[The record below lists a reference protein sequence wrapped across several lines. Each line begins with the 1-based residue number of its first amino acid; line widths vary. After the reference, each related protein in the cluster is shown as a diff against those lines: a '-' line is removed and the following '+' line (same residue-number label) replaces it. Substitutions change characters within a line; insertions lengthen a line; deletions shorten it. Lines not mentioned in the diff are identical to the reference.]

1 MQDDEKIKDEKNIGT
16 TLALYPCPVIVVG
29 AKVGN
34 CGKMN
39 CVYTSLRRDCQGLV
53 PYLKRRKIMANKIL
67 VAVFSA
73 SGVTKRVGEEIAK
86 IAGADFYEIVPKE
99 IYTSADLD
107 WMNKKSRSSIEMN
120 DSSARPEINGKVADM
135 ASYDTVIVGFP
146 IWWGVAPRIIDTF
159 LESYDFSGK
168 KIIPFC
174 TSGGS
179 GVGRS
184 DTALH
189 KDVSGDVKWAKGRQI
204 NRANESEIRRFLDEV
219 L

>member
-1 MQDDEKIKDEKNIGT
+1 MD
-16 TLALYPCPVIVVG
+16 
-29 AKVGN
+29 
-34 CGKMN
+34 
-39 CVYTSLRRDCQGLV
+39 
-53 PYLKRRKIMANKIL
+53 NKIL

-73 SGVTKRVGEEIAK
+73 SGETKKVGEEIARL
-86 IAGADFYEIVPKE
+86 AGANFHEIVPKD

-120 DSSARPEINGKVADM
+120 DPSARPEIAGEAVDM
-135 ASYDTVIVGFP
+135 DLYDTVIVGFP

-184 DTALH
+184 DDELH
-189 KDVSGDVKWAKGRQI
+189 KYVSGDVKWEKGIQI
-204 NRANESEIRRFLDEV
+204 NYPDETKIRSWLKEV

>member
-1 MQDDEKIKDEKNIGT
+1 MTE
-16 TLALYPCPVIVVG
+16 
-29 AKVGN
+29 
-34 CGKMN
+34 
-39 CVYTSLRRDCQGLV
+39 
-53 PYLKRRKIMANKIL
+53 KIL

-73 SGVTKRVGEEIAK
+73 SGVTEKVGREIAR
-86 IAGADFYEIVPKE
+86 IAGADFYEIVPKAL
-99 IYTSADLD
+99 YTDADLN
-107 WMNKKSRSSIEMN
+107 WNNSQSRSSVEMN
-120 DSSARPEINGKVADM
+120 DPAARPEIAGTVADM

-146 IWWGVAPRIIDTF
+146 IWWGVAPRIIETF

-189 KDVSGDVKWAKGRQI
+189 KNVSGDVKWARGRQI
-204 NRANESEIRRFLDEV
+204 NRPNEAEIRRWLKEV

>member
-1 MQDDEKIKDEKNIGT
+1 MSEKE
-16 TLALYPCPVIVVG
+16 
-29 AKVGN
+29 
-34 CGKMN
+34 
-39 CVYTSLRRDCQGLV
+39 
-53 PYLKRRKIMANKIL
+53 RKIMAGKIL

-73 SGVTKRVGEEIAK
+73 SGVTKRVGEEIAR

-120 DSSARPEINGKVADM
+120 DPSARPEINGKVADM

-159 LESYDFSGK
+159 LESYEFSGK
-168 KIIPFC
+168 NIIPFC

-189 KDVSGDVKWAKGRQI
+189 KDVSGDVKRMRRRSAAGLTKFCKKTKREES
-204 NRANESEIRRFLDEV
+204 RNEIYRKETKYDALRGVILCLLPKSCFFIIVNSKYR
-219 L
+219 

>member
-1 MQDDEKIKDEKNIGT
+1 M
-16 TLALYPCPVIVVG
+16 
-29 AKVGN
+29 AKKV
-34 CGKMN
+34 
-39 CVYTSLRRDCQGLV
+39 
-53 PYLKRRKIMANKIL
+53 L

-73 SGVTKRVGEEIAK
+73 SGVTRKVGEEIAR
-86 IAGADFYEIVPKE
+86 IAGADFYEIVPKQ
-99 IYTSADLD
+99 IYTPADLD
-107 WMNKKSRSSIEMN
+107 WMNKKSRSSVEMN
-120 DSSARPEINGKVADM
+120 DPSARPEVAGSAINM

-146 IWWGVAPRIIDTF
+146 IWWGIAPRIIETF

-189 KDVSGDVKWAKGRQI
+189 KDVSGNVKWEKGVQI
-204 NRANESEIRRFLDEV
+204 NHPDEAKIRRWLKDV

>member
-1 MQDDEKIKDEKNIGT
+1 MSE
-16 TLALYPCPVIVVG
+16 V
-29 AKVGN
+29 
-34 CGKMN
+34 
-39 CVYTSLRRDCQGLV
+39 
-53 PYLKRRKIMANKIL
+53 L
-67 VAVFSA
+67 VAYFSA
-73 SGVTKRVGEEIAK
+73 SGVT
-86 IAGADFYEIVPKE
+86 AGVAGRLAESIN
-99 IYTSADLD
+99 ADLFEIIPETPYTKD
-107 WMNKKSRSSIEMN
+107 DLNWKSKISRSSIEMN
-120 DSSARPEINGKVADM
+120 DPSARPEINGKVADM